1 MAWNA
6 TYETNSLIIAPVNAE
21 PVRLP
26 NSALISVSGDRDH
39 LTLNIVTGKRENTA
53 EYYPLDDDTIR
64 NAAEQLA
71 EPTPD
76 GIKLV
81 VERADIS
88 DKLLARLKGVL
99 KLSGG
104 RSYIFNVPVGASRH
118 LQPLPANQASF
129 LPSCSLSPAA

>member
-1 MAWNA
+1 M
-6 TYETNSLIIAPVNAE
+6 
-21 PVRLP
+21 P
-26 NSALISVSGDRDH
+26 NSVPIRVSANRSH

-53 EYYPLDDDTIR
+53 EYYPLDDDSIR

-81 VERADIS
+81 VERPDVS
-88 DKLLARLKGVL
+88 DQLPARLKGVL

-104 RSYIFNVPVGASRH
+104 RSYTFDVPVEAFAA
-118 LQPLPANQASF
+118 PAGTGGEPGFILAVLLAF
-129 LPSCSLSPAA
+129 AGGLR